1 MGRLVGGKVRVQ
13 VPRAGC
19 AGSSPA
25 RVDQQVQDGGVAE
38 AGIDGDEAAVMEH
51 FPAVIRDMVTN

>member
-1 MGRLVGGKVRVQ
+1 MGRWESGKVRVQ

-19 AGSSPA
+19 EGPSPA

-38 AGIDGDEAAVMEH
+38 GGIDGDEAAVMEH
-51 FPAVIRDMVTN
+51 FPAGIRDMVTN